1 MTDVR
6 KLAEAHLA
14 AWGAGDPAAVAAS
27 AASYADPDSG
37 GVLSGA
43 ELAAHAARTLAR
55 FANQRFLADRVTG
68 DEDAVTVSW
77 TLRADHRD
85 AYLGMPATNGAVT
98 VSGTDLVTRGDDG
111 AHVRRTYDR
120 VALAEALGYTARFV
134 PAADATRRYGISAT
148 VPAQRAEQPGAL
160 VLTWLETRDDAEA
173 ADVDLLSVEI
183 VKSLRAARGFLGATT
198 FDAGNR
204 KYTLSAFDRP
214 ESLRSV
220 HARPHQRAMRRFF
233 RSGLCTRVHT
243 SVWYPA
249 TARDYARCPACAQVV
264 PAHDGAAC
272 GCGWTPEDAATL

>member
-1 MTDVR
+1 AHAGALGGAAGRQAGGAQAARAARHRPAPVRGRDPAPADHRVPGRRRLPRRAPARGAAARGARPYRGAGHPGLDQPHDRPRPGRRAARTGGVMTDVR

-98 VSGTDLVTRGDDG
+98 VSGTDLVTRGDD
-111 AHVRRTYDR
+111 
-120 VALAEALGYTARFV
+120 
-134 PAADATRRYGISAT
+134 
-148 VPAQRAEQPGAL
+148 
-160 VLTWLETRDDAEA
+160 
-173 ADVDLLSVEI
+173 
-183 VKSLRAARGFLGATT
+183 
-198 FDAGNR
+198 
-204 KYTLSAFDRP
+204 
-214 ESLRSV
+214 
-220 HARPHQRAMRRFF
+220 
-233 RSGLCTRVHT
+233 
-243 SVWYPA
+243 
-249 TARDYARCPACAQVV
+249 
-264 PAHDGAAC
+264 
-272 GCGWTPEDAATL
+272 